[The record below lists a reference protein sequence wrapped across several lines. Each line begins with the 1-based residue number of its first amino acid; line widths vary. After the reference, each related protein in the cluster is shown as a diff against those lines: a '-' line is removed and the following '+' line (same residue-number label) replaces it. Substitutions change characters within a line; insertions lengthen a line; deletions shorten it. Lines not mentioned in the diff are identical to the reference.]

1 MSNYAIAY
9 GNAKKIDALKAALP
23 APASTSEIIHEVVS
37 DQLAFLSISKDGHC
51 ARTESGLLFFKG
63 WFQDHTSRSVV
74 LGSRGLAEWTKQV
87 GESKVFRNEGLEG
100 AYVLASVADEVFTV
114 RNDLF
119 SYMPVLYFKETDLF
133 VCSDSLYVLSK
144 MRKHLALPCTL
155 NKRVMHT
162 RSWIHGLA
170 CAPMSNQTQIEEIN
184 LLSPGKHIELH
195 PSRAFFSSNHTIW
208 NKRFLRETKLRTL
221 FKCEYTHYTSA
232 LRNAT
237 MQFAERIHAIANL
250 DDVLV
255 NVAISGGL
263 DSRVILAALLSDSI
277 DLDHIDFKTN
287 THPTRAGD
295 FAVVERLSQRF
306 GFNVNDPDKARNHRR
321 KHGLQLTK
329 MNDRAALWVLSS
341 MGLFDMTYF
350 HDSYFPHPYIIDVG
364 GHGAESIKGTF
375 SAHVFS
381 DLIKRK
387 EVTKKALFSRHG
399 LRHIR
404 KAKKANKRHDSIHS
418 ELSTALASCG
428 IHLDEPGSFDWH
440 YLSYKSPI
448 ANGRFLD
455 RSAFGLRPFI
465 KRDLFALSVA
475 NINPFINAK
484 SAAPGM
490 VHDML
495 ILLNPELA
503 GFEFEHSKNNIS
515 QEYIE
520 SRLEALGGPLD
531 LSNIRPYTA
540 YGSLK
545 DLTNG
550 PPDTF
555 VEMVEHCFPAHD
567 SDKASILAAM
577 EHVWSSLTDPEVISA
592 YQVAYDTAK
601 ERLLDPNTYA
611 PNAGVPAA
619 KIISLVLISKFEKFT
634 IT

>member
-364 GHGAESIKGTF
+364 GHGAESMKGTF

-475 NINPFINAK
+475 NINPFLNAK

-515 QEYIE
+515 QEYID

-601 ERLLDPNTYA
+601 ERLLDPDTYA

>member
-9 GNAKKIDALKAALP
+9 GNAKKIDALRTALP
-23 APASTSEIIHEVVS
+23 APASKSEIIHEVVS

-51 ARTESGLLFFKG
+51 ARTESGLSFFKG

-74 LGSRGLAEWTKQV
+74 LGAKGLADWTKQV
-87 GESKVFRNEGLEG
+87 SQSEAFANEGHEG

-144 MRKHLALPCTL
+144 IRKHLALPCTL

-170 CAPMSNQTQIEEIN
+170 CAPMSNETQVEEIN

-195 PSRAFFSSNHTIW
+195 PSRAFFSSNHNIW
-208 NKRFLRETKLRTL
+208 DKRFLRETHLRTL

-237 MQFAERIHAIANL
+237 MQFAESIHAIVHL
-250 DDVLV
+250 SEVLV

-263 DSRVILAALLSDSI
+263 DSRVILATLLNNSI

-295 FAVVERLSQRF
+295 FAVVERLSQHF
-306 GFNVNDPDKARNHRR
+306 GFNVNDPDIARNHQRN
-321 KHGLQLTK
+321 HGLQLTK
-329 MNDRAALWVLSS
+329 MKDRAALWVLSS

-364 GHGAESIKGTF
+364 GHGAESMKGTF

-475 NINPFINAK
+475 NINPFLNAK

-531 LSNIRPYTA
+531 LSNIRPYTV
-540 YGSLK
+540 YGSPK

-550 PPDTF
+550 PPNTF
-555 VEMVEHCFPAHD
+555 VQMVEHCFPASD
-567 SDKASILAAM
+567 SDKESILAAM
-577 EHVWSSLTDPEVISA
+577 EQVWSGMTDPEVISA

-619 KIISLVLISKFEKFT
+619 KIISLSILD
-634 IT
+634 

>member
-9 GNAKKIDALKAALP
+9 GNTHKIEALNSCLP
-23 APASTSEIIHEVVS
+23 ASASTSEIIHEVVS
-37 DQLAFLSISKDGHC
+37 DQLAFLSISKDGYFKK
-51 ARTESGLLFFKG
+51 TPSDLSFFKG
-63 WFQDHTSRSVV
+63 WLQDHTSRSVV
-74 LGSRGLAEWTKQV
+74 LGSKGFADWTTQ
-87 GESKVFRNEGLEG
+87 ESKNDGFANKEHEG
-100 AYVLASVADEVFTV
+100 AYVAASVADGVLTV

-119 SYMPVLYFKETDLF
+119 SYMPVLYFQEPDLF
-133 VCSDSLYVLSK
+133 VCSDSLYFLSEI
-144 MRKHLALPCTL
+144 RKQLGLHCTL

-162 RSWIHGLA
+162 RSWINGLA

-184 LLSPGKHIELH
+184 LLSPGKHIELR
-195 PSRAFFSSNHTIW
+195 PSGAFFSSNHNLWRKPI
-208 NKRFLRETKLRTL
+208 LRETHLRTL

-237 MQFAERIHAIANL
+237 IQFAESIHAIVNL

-255 NVAISGGL
+255 NVALSGGL
-263 DSRVILAALLSDSI
+263 DSRVILAALLNDST
-277 DLDHIDFKTN
+277 DLDRIDFKTN

-306 GFNVNDPDKARNHRR
+306 GFNFNDPDKARNHRR
-321 KHGLQLTK
+321 THGLQLTK
-329 MNDRAALWVLSS
+329 MKDRAALWVLSS

-350 HDSYFPHPYIIDVG
+350 HDSYFPHPYIIDMG

-375 SAHVFS
+375 STHVFS
-381 DLIKRK
+381 DLVKRK

-399 LRHIR
+399 LRHLR
-404 KAKKANKRHDSIHS
+404 EAKKVNKRHDSIHS
-418 ELSTALASCG
+418 ELSTALASG
-428 IHLDEPGSFDWH
+428 GVHLDEPGSFDWH

-455 RSAFGLRPFI
+455 RSAIGIRPFI
-465 KRDLFALSVA
+465 KRDLIALSIA
-475 NINPFINAK
+475 NINPFIDTK
-484 SAAPGM
+484 SATPSM

-503 GFEFEHSKNNIS
+503 GFDFEHSKNNVS

-520 SRLEALGGPLD
+520 SRLEALGGRLD
-531 LSNIRPYTA
+531 LSNLRPYTA
-540 YGSLK
+540 YGSPK

-555 VEMVEHCFPAHD
+555 VHMVDHCFPAHD

-577 EHVWSSLTDPEVISA
+577 EHVWSSMTDPEVISA

-601 ERLLDPNTYA
+601 ERLLDPDTYA
-611 PNAGVPAA
+611 PNAGAPAA
-619 KIISLVLISKFEKFT
+619 KIISLSILD
-634 IT
+634 

>member
-9 GNAKKIDALKAALP
+9 GNAEKIDALRTALS
-23 APASTSEIIHEVVS
+23 ASALTSEIIHEVVS

-51 ARTESGLLFFKG
+51 ARTESGLSFFKG

-74 LGSRGLAEWTKQV
+74 LGATGFAAWTKQV
-87 GESKVFRNEGLEG
+87 SESEVFANEGHEG
-100 AYVLASVADEVFTV
+100 AYVLASVEDEVFTV

-144 MRKHLALPCTL
+144 IRKHLALPCTL

-208 NKRFLRETKLRTL
+208 DKRSLRETHLRTL

-237 MQFAERIHAIANL
+237 IQFAESIHAIANL

-277 DLDHIDFKTN
+277 DLDRIDFKTN

-306 GFNVNDPDKARNHRR
+306 GFKFNDPDKARNHRR

-329 MNDRAALWVLSS
+329 MKDRAALWVLSS

-350 HDSYFPHPYIIDVG
+350 HDSYFPHPYIIDMG
-364 GHGAESIKGTF
+364 GHGAESMKGTF

-381 DLIKRK
+381 DLVKRK
-387 EVTKKALFSRHG
+387 EVTKKAKFSRHG
-399 LRHIR
+399 LRHLR
-404 KAKKANKRHDSIHS
+404 EAKNANKRHDSIHS
-418 ELSTALASCG
+418 ELSTALASGG

-455 RSAFGLRPFI
+455 RSAVGIRPFI

-475 NINPFINAK
+475 NINPFIDAK
-484 SAAPGM
+484 SATPSM

-503 GFEFEHSKNNIS
+503 GFDFEHSKNNVS

-520 SRLEALGGPLD
+520 SRLEALGGRLD
-531 LSNIRPYTA
+531 LSNLRPYTA
-540 YGSLK
+540 YGSPK

-555 VEMVEHCFPAHD
+555 VHMVDHCFPAHD

-577 EHVWSSLTDPEVISA
+577 EHVWSSMTDPEVISA

-601 ERLLDPNTYA
+601 ERLLDPDTYA
-611 PNAGVPAA
+611 PNAGAPAA
-619 KIISLVLISKFEKFT
+619 KIISLSILEIL
-634 IT
+634 